1 MAITAALKRLIK
13 EEIIKTTFDLQDNFN
28 LDLKFIKKNL
38 SELRDIFS
46 KIETELA
53 ATKQINNVLRNQTVQ
68 VE

>member
-38 SELRDIFS
+38 SELRDNFS

-53 ATKQINNVLRNQTVQ
+53 ATKQINNVLRNQMVQ